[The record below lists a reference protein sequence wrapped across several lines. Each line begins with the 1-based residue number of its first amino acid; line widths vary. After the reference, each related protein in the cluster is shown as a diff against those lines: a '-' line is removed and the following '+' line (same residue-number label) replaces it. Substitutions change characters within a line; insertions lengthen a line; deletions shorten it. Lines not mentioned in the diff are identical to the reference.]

1 MINIFN
7 SFSNLIVQRFFTPF
21 LSLLLLI
28 SFSLTLTFPQK
39 LNADHYCTIS
49 TGLIY
54 CPKHNSTAAT
64 SADYEAA
71 LAVVGGIILLALI
84 IDAGSSS
91 SNSYF
96 ISEEEEKSLSP
107 SDFLTGFDVVD
118 NDDFKLNIFKI
129 GEGIDNLK
137 NKENID
143 FSHLTNSARLF
154 NIEYSF

>member
-1 MINIFN
+1 M
-7 SFSNLIVQRFFTPF
+7 
-21 LSLLLLI
+21 
-28 SFSLTLTFPQK
+28 
-39 LNADHYCTIS
+39 
-49 TGLIY
+49 
-54 CPKHNSTAAT
+54 
-64 SADYEAA
+64 
-71 LAVVGGIILLALI
+71 I